1 MSKSLSRLTKMEL
14 RNVWNNEATD
24 FTRWLALPENIEVLG
39 EAIGIIINPI
49 QVEANVGRYS
59 LDILA
64 EEEGSERKIIIENQ
78 LESTDH
84 DHLGKLITYASG
96 LDAEIIIWISKDVK
110 EEHKKAIEWLNEHSD
125 EKIHF
130 FLLKIELW
138 QIDNSNPAP
147 RFEVHVRPN
156 EWAKTIKS
164 TAVDRELT
172 DTKLSQLELWKNL
185 KDYITS
191 RDKSIKLRTPRPQHW
206 YNMSMG
212 TSVAHIALSANTLKN
227 FIATEL
233 YIDRDK
239 GLFKYL
245 QERRVQIEQEIGEE
259 LEWIDAEI
267 ASRIKSE
274 HPTDDVLGNNIENF
288 EWFYKQTLKFKKVFL
303 KYIQEYVKYDAG
315 IGGNIT
321 SLSP

>member
-1 MSKSLSRLTKMEL
+1 MIYFVILINTMSNTLSRITKMDL
-14 RNVWNNEATD
+14 RTVWRNEATD
-24 FTRWLALPENIEVLG
+24 FTRWLALPENLKVLG
-39 EAIGIIINPI
+39 DTVGMVINPV

-84 DHLGKLITYASG
+84 DHLGKIITYASG
-96 LDAEIIIWISKDVK
+96 LDAEIIVWIAKDVK

-130 FLLKIELW
+130 FLLGIELW

-147 RFEVHVRPN
+147 RFEIHVRPN

-185 KDYITS
+185 RDYITS
-191 RDKSIKLRTPRPQHW
+191 RDKSIKLHTPRPQHW

-212 TSVAHIALSANTLKN
+212 TSAAHITLTANTLKN
-227 FIATEL
+227 FISTEL

-239 GLFKYL
+239 GLYKYL
-245 QERRVQIEQEIGEE
+245 QERSAQIEQEIGEE
-259 LEWIDAEI
+259 LEWIDADI
-267 ASRIKSE
+267 ASRIKSIHSTE
-274 HPTDDVLGNNIENF
+274 DVLGNSIENF
-288 EWFYKQTLKFKKVFL
+288 EWFYNQSVKFKKVFL
-303 KYIQEYVKYDAG
+303 KYVQEYSK
-315 IGGNIT
+315 
-321 SLSP
+321 